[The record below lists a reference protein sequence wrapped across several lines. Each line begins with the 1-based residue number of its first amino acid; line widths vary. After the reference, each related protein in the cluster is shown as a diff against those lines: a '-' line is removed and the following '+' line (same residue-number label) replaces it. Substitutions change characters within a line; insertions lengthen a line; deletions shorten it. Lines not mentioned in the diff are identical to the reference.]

1 MIDVTELGIRGKDEM
16 ADESL
21 PQDVDDESPRTRGK
35 AAKERAKE
43 LRKAVDQRR
52 MNREGQRQQKR
63 EERLKLQETAV
74 TPYSARGS
82 ARSSRAESED
92 GSDVA
97 TPKSARDRSARSSLT
112 MSDDASPP
120 TMPDAIGWTHPSLVE
135 AIPMDLCLHLLSSLG
150 ALELSA
156 CACTC
161 HKLESAIE
169 TDRLWGRLHDR
180 VYGASSVPSATG
192 LDAAGMEST
201 ITATFSKANEI
212 HGAGV
217 TDPAAALRH
226 RLLVSSR
233 ALELLRK
240 ARACPLPLP
249 GMVALCLDGEMLVS
263 AHQGQLLRLTHVA
276 TGRRLACRKLKHAPV
291 CCHAANGYAAVA
303 DVTGAVHTFHADD
316 GFATQLGAPLE
327 TAQFGSGALS
337 VAVLAGR
344 EAVGGSAILAVRR
357 GQGVVTVHEL
367 PSPEAASP
375 LRFPELRFAL
385 TLEGEEGDEEG
396 GETAH
401 VHPSLAT
408 SACNP
413 SALYTV
419 SRGGAARIDVEA
431 ERVVWS
437 APACAHLDWI
447 SAGTVH
453 ATATAMAN
461 LEEQTNLEEQLSS
474 FGLGEQPL
482 RDASR
487 RALVPHHEL
496 GHPVHASY
504 SAGWRLLAGVSATS
518 CVVLW
523 DERVE
528 GRQGPVAWLRLPF
541 AGAPR
546 CVQLEEASEGIS
558 TAAGHLLVSPRSGGS
573 ILVYDIR
580 RLGAQPGRRLP
591 SPPVLCPPPTSVL
604 PPPICLHPMCC
615 MEVPDCGSIGSCFAA
630 DERHV
635 VAGGGPK
642 GSEAF
647 SWRICQGSSAAS
659 RAGEDESDG
668 ESEASGSTSSE
679 RKSKPKRQPKERK
692 RLPCRLANR

>member
-1 MIDVTELGIRGKDEM
+1 MSPATFYRNKM
-16 ADESL
+16 ADAAAENGNES
-21 PQDVDDESPRTRGK
+21 QTFTRGK

-63 EERLKLQETAV
+63 EERLKLQETAGL
-74 TPYSARGS
+74 ARGS
-82 ARSSRAESED
+82 ARSSRAESDD

-97 TPKSARDRSARSSLT
+97 TPKSARERSARSSLT

-120 TMPDAIGWTHPSLVE
+120 ASMPDAIGLTRPSLVE
-135 AIPMDLCLHLLSSLG
+135 AIPMDLCLHILSSLG

-169 TDRLWGRLHDR
+169 TDGLWGRLHDR
-180 VYGASSVPSATG
+180 VYGASRVPSVSG
-192 LDAAGMEST
+192 LEAAGMEST
-201 ITATFSKANEI
+201 ITAILSKANEV

-233 ALELLRK
+233 ALERLRT

-249 GMVALCLDGEMLVS
+249 GMLALCLDGEMLVS

-276 TGRRLACRKLKHAPV
+276 TGRRLACRKLKHVPV

-327 TAQFGSGALS
+327 TAQFGGGALS

-357 GQGVVTVHEL
+357 GQGMVTVHEL

-385 TLEGEEGDEEG
+385 TLEGEDGAEEG
-396 GETAH
+396 GEAAH

-408 SACNP
+408 SACDP

-437 APACAHLDWI
+437 APASPDLDCM
-447 SAGTVH
+447 SAGAVP

-461 LEEQTNLEEQLSS
+461 LEELTNLEEQLSS

-487 RALVPHHEL
+487 RAPILPHSEV

-504 SAGWRLLAGVSATS
+504 SAGWRLLAGVSAAS

-528 GRQGPVAWLRLPF
+528 GRRGPVARLRLPF

-546 CVQLEEASEGIS
+546 CVQLDEASEGIS
-558 TAAGHLLVSPRSGGS
+558 TAAGHLLVSPPSGGS
-573 ILVYDIR
+573 ILVYDVR
-580 RLGAQPGRRLP
+580 RLGAQPGGRLP
-591 SPPVLCPPPTSVL
+591 SPPVLCLPPMSVL

-615 MEVPDCGSIGSCFAA
+615 MEVPDCGSIGLCFAA

-642 GSEAF
+642 GNEAF
-647 SWRICQGSSAAS
+647 SWRICKGSLAAS
-659 RAGEDESDG
+659 RAGDDESDG
-668 ESEASGSTSSE
+668 ESEASGSTSSAGVAE

>member
-1 MIDVTELGIRGKDEM
+1 M

-233 ALELLRK
+233 ALELLRT

-327 TAQFGSGALS
+327 TAQFGGGALS

-385 TLEGEEGDEEG
+385 TLEGEDGAEEG
-396 GETAH
+396 GEAAH

-408 SACNP
+408 SACDP

-437 APACAHLDWI
+437 APASPDLDCM
-447 SAGTVH
+447 SAGAVP

-461 LEEQTNLEEQLSS
+461 LEELTNLEEQLSS

-487 RALVPHHEL
+487 RAPILPHSEV

-504 SAGWRLLAGVSATS
+504 SAGWRLLAGVSAAS

-528 GRQGPVAWLRLPF
+528 GRCGPVARLRLPF

-546 CVQLEEASEGIS
+546 CVQLDEASEGIS
-558 TAAGHLLVSPRSGGS
+558 RAAGHLLVSPPSGGS
-573 ILVYDIR
+573 ILVYDVR
-580 RLGAQPGRRLP
+580 RLGAQPGGRLP
-591 SPPVLCPPPTSVL
+591 SPPVLCLPPMSVL

-615 MEVPDCGSIGSCFAA
+615 MEVPDCGSIGLCFAA

-642 GSEAF
+642 GNEAF
-647 SWRICQGSSAAS
+647 SWRICKGSLAAS
-659 RAGEDESDG
+659 RAGDDESDG
-668 ESEASGSTSSE
+668 ESEASGSTSSAGVAE

>member
-1 MIDVTELGIRGKDEM
+1 M
-16 ADESL
+16 ADAAVAGNES
-21 PQDVDDESPRTRGK
+21 QTFTRGK
-35 AAKERAKE
+35 AAKERAKD

-63 EERLKLQETAV
+63 EERLKLQETAGL
-74 TPYSARGS
+74 ARGS
-82 ARSSRAESED
+82 ARSSRAESDD

-97 TPKSARDRSARSSLT
+97 TPKPARERSARSSLT

-120 TMPDAIGWTHPSLVE
+120 ASMPDAIGLTRPSLVE
-135 AIPMDLCLHLLSSLG
+135 AIPMDLCLHILSSLG

-180 VYGASSVPSATG
+180 VYGASRVPSVSG
-192 LDAAGMEST
+192 LEAEGMEST
-201 ITATFSKANEI
+201 ITAILSKANEV

-233 ALELLRK
+233 ALERLRT

-249 GMVALCLDGEMLVS
+249 GMLALCLDGEMLVS

-327 TAQFGSGALS
+327 TAQFGGGALS

-344 EAVGGSAILAVRR
+344 EAVGGSAMLAVRR

-385 TLEGEEGDEEG
+385 TLEGEDGAEEG
-396 GETAH
+396 GEAAH

-408 SACNP
+408 SACDP

-431 ERVVWS
+431 ERVDERWCRARDSHGDGEPRGADEPRGAAQLLRSGRAAVERCE
-437 APACAHLDWI
+437 PACANPPPFRSGPSRACELFGW
-447 SAGTVH
+447 
-453 ATATAMAN
+453 
-461 LEEQTNLEEQLSS
+461 LEAACR
-474 FGLGEQPL
+474 GLGRQLRRVVGRASRGSPWAGSTAPASFCRRSPL
-482 RDASR
+482 R
-487 RALVPHHEL
+487 
-496 GHPVHASY
+496 
-504 SAGWRLLAGVSATS
+504 
-518 CVVLW
+518 
-523 DERVE
+523 
-528 GRQGPVAWLRLPF
+528 
-541 AGAPR
+541 
-546 CVQLEEASEGIS
+546 
-558 TAAGHLLVSPRSGGS
+558 AAR
-573 ILVYDIR
+573 
-580 RLGAQPGRRLP
+580 
-591 SPPVLCPPPTSVL
+591 
-604 PPPICLHPMCC
+604 
-615 MEVPDCGSIGSCFAA
+615 
-630 DERHV
+630 
-635 VAGGGPK
+635 
-642 GSEAF
+642 
-647 SWRICQGSSAAS
+647 
-659 RAGEDESDG
+659 
-668 ESEASGSTSSE
+668 
-679 RKSKPKRQPKERK
+679 
-692 RLPCRLANR
+692 